1 MKRRLARELVLKTL
15 FQIDLGKVDTALA
28 LETVLE
34 EEDNTWIKE
43 FVRSLVRGT
52 EEHQEKIDQL
62 IEQYSKD
69 WKLDRMAA
77 VDRNLLRLAIYEILY
92 MPDIPSAVSIN
103 EAVELAKIYGSDES
117 AKFVNGILGNL
128 VRQVNN

>member
-1 MKRRLARELVLKTL
+1 MKRRLARELVLKIL

-34 EEDNTWIKE
+34 EEDNTWVKE

-52 EEHQEKIDQL
+52 EEHQERIDQL

-92 MPDIPSAVSIN
+92 MSDIPSAVSIN
-103 EAVELAKIYGSDES
+103 EAVELAKVYGSDES

-128 VRQVNN
+128 VRQLND

>member
-43 FVRSLVRGT
+43 FVRSLVKGT
-52 EEHQEKIDQL
+52 GEHQEKIDQL
-62 IEQYSKD
+62 IEQYSTD

-103 EAVELAKIYGSDES
+103 EAVELAKVYGSDES

-128 VRQVNN
+128 VRQINN

>member
-52 EEHQEKIDQL
+52 GEHQEKIDQL
-62 IEQYSKD
+62 IEQYSTD

>member
-1 MKRRLARELVLKTL
+1 MKRRLARELVLKIL
-15 FQIDLGKVDTALA
+15 FQIDLCKVDTALA

-43 FVRSLVRGT
+43 FVRSLVKGT
-52 EEHQEKIDQL
+52 EEHQERIDQL
-62 IEQYSKD
+62 LEEYSTD
-69 WKLDRMAA
+69 WKLDRMAV
-77 VDRNLLRLAIYEILY
+77 VDRNLLRLAVYEILY

-128 VRQVNN
+128 VRQINN

>member
-1 MKRRLARELVLKTL
+1 MKRRLARELVLKIL

-128 VRQVNN
+128 VRQLNN

>member
-1 MKRRLARELVLKTL
+1 MEFFDVMRSRISIRKYK
-15 FQIDLGKVDTALA
+15 DTPV
-28 LETVLE
+28 E
-34 EEDNTWIKE
+34 
-43 FVRSLVRGT
+43 
-52 EEHQEKIDQL
+52 QEKIDQL

-128 VRQVNN
+128 VRQLNN

>member
-1 MKRRLARELVLKTL
+1 MKRRLARELVLKIL

>member
-52 EEHQEKIDQL
+52 GEHQEKIDQL
-62 IEQYSKD
+62 IEQYSTD

-103 EAVELAKIYGSDES
+103 EAVELAKVYGSDES

-128 VRQVNN
+128 VRQINN